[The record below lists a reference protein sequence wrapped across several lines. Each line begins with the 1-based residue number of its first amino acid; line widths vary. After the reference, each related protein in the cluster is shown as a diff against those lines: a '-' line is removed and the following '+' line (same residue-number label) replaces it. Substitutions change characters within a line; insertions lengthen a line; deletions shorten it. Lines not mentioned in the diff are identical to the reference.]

1 MATKHENSCLNNSAD
16 DEPLFVLCARD
27 PDAPATVRDWAARA
41 GVRGAP
47 DRKVVGA
54 RAVAEEMERWQEAN
68 PDKVKK
74 VQD

>member
-27 PDAPATVRDWAARA
+27 PDAPAVVREWASRA